1 MRVDWAIS
9 AVAHAG
15 LLAWGLVSFSVK
27 PFASPPESV
36 PVDIVSATE
45 YSQMMSGSKKAPK
58 KEVPKPLAEK
68 VAEKKLVEDPAPK
81 VSEKPEIK
89 EAKAEPPP
97 PMPERR
103 PTPPPEPKEAKK
115 PPQPKVDPITEAL
128 KRDKAK
134 KKQEAK
140 EERHAEKPEPKKPQ
154 MPAFDPSQIA
164 ALLDKREPRRQLA
177 SNDVLSSTAS
187 LGVPS
192 ATAAKLSQSEID
204 ALRARLAQLW
214 NPPVG
219 AKTPEELIVRV
230 RVRLSRDGRLSAPP
244 QVLTSG
250 SSTLFQTARES
261 AVRALFRG
269 QPFDMLRPEHYEQW
283 KDIEITFDPR
293 DMMRG

>member
-1 MRVDWAIS
+1 
-9 AVAHAG
+9 
-15 LLAWGLVSFSVK
+15 
-27 PFASPPESV
+27 
-36 PVDIVSATE
+36 
-45 YSQMMSGSKKAPK
+45 MMAGSKKAPK

-128 KRDKAK
+128 KRDKEK

-140 EERHAEKPEPKKPQ
+140 EERHAEKPDPKKSQ
-154 MPAFDPSQIA
+154 VPAFDPSQIA

-177 SNDVLSSTAS
+177 SNDMLSSTAS

-192 ATAAKLSQSEID
+192 ASAAKLSQSEID

-230 RVRLSRDGRLSAPP
+230 RVRLRQSARCSAASRSTCCAPNTTSNGKTSRSP
-244 QVLTSG
+244 LT
-250 SSTLFQTARES
+250 
-261 AVRALFRG
+261 RA
-269 QPFDMLRPEHYEQW
+269 
-283 KDIEITFDPR
+283 T
-293 DMMRG
+293 